1 MTINEMVEKP
11 KELTF
16 YMLEINLQLS
26 TLIRFISSLE

>member
-16 YMLEINLQLS
+16 YMLEINLQLP
-26 TLIRFISSLE
+26 TLIRFILSLE

>member
-26 TLIRFISSLE
+26 TLIRFILSLE